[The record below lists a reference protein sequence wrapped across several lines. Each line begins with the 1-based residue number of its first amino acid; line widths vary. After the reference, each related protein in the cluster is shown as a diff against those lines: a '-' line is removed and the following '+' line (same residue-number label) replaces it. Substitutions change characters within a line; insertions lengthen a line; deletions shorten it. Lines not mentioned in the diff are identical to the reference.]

1 MTFILSSL
9 PFHAAQV
16 IKGFVCDTILTEVLC
31 KVLPPF
37 YQPLY
42 AFFPLWLLLTYE
54 CAVLPD
60 PDVEY
65 RSGRVAGH
73 LTRNL
78 HLVAGQQKQCRS
90 YNREHGQFV
99 LLRYDKCSP

>member
-1 MTFILSSL
+1 MHTKEIGPGIS
-9 PFHAAQV
+9 
-16 IKGFVCDTILTEVLC
+16 VLW
-31 KVLPPF
+31 L

-42 AFFPLWLLLTYE
+42 AFLPLWPLLTYE
-54 CAVLPD
+54 GAVLPD

-78 HLVAGQQKQCRS
+78 HLVAEQHKHCR
-90 YNREHGQFV
+90 R
-99 LLRYDKCSP
+99 